1 MKSILI
7 PLFVLS
13 SLITFSQWGIGSYV
27 DEFGELTGES
37 FLHQTVSGTFS
48 NSKIACSECSYFIEH
63 NKKDKFLGII
73 IYPFGGEE
81 KEQWKEDTFQDFQ
94 LITPKGKQVNIE
106 TFCFDGMM
114 YFSEKEYKQLIR
126 AIKGHG
132 DYKVSCNYDDGD
144 SVSTYVF
151 SFQN

>member
-13 SLITFSQWGIGSYV
+13 YLFAFAQWDRGYYV
-27 DEFGELTGES
+27 DDYGELTGET

-48 NSKIACSECSYFIEH
+48 NSKMACSECTYFIEH
-63 NKKDKFLGII
+63 NKKDKVLGFT

-94 LITPKGKQVNIE
+94 LITPKGKQVHIE
-106 TFCFDGMM
+106 TFCLDGMM
-114 YFSEKEYKQLIR
+114 YFSEKEYKQLMR

-132 DYKVSCNYDDGD
+132 EYKVTCNYDDGN
-144 SVSTYVF
+144 SISTYVF
-151 SFQN
+151 NFNN

>member
-1 MKSILI
+1 MKSILTL
-7 PLFVLS
+7 LFLLS
-13 SLITFSQWGIGSYV
+13 YLIAFSQWGIGSYV
-27 DEFGELTGES
+27 DEFGEETGES

-63 NKKDKFLGII
+63 NKKDKLLGII

-81 KEQWKEDTFQDFQ
+81 KEQWKEDTFQYFQ

-114 YFSEKEYKQLIR
+114 YFSEEEYKQLMR

-132 DYKVSCNYDDGD
+132 EYKVTCNYDDGN
-144 SVSTYVF
+144 SISSYVF
-151 SFQN
+151 NFEN